1 MGKVEEERDEC
12 FRELPKAHFALL
24 KNQRDKALDLICE
37 LIEDDPSFVC
47 EELHEI
53 EEEYRI
59 CEHNCKEFGHKCILR
74 YLKYYEKGDLCYEN
88 T

>member
-12 FRELPKAHFALL
+12 FRELPKAHFSLL
-24 KNQRDKALDLICE
+24 KNQRDKALDLISE
-37 LIEDDPSFVC
+37 LLEDDPSFIC
-47 EELHEI
+47 ETLHEI
-53 EEEYRI
+53 EHEEAVCRN
-59 CEHNCKEFGHKCILR
+59 NCCNFTKKCILR